1 MKREDLTAQDKD
13 RLRQQIKLYKTYLSQ
28 YKFNDLVVEATGT
41 NRMFDTLR
49 IKAKSIKENLRLQ
62 SAIKDIN
69 ASLKTQIRVSRNT
82 IEHLYIE
89 VHKFERTDITYDSL
103 DCSEIN
109 ANIID
114 IPIGIKENNATVK
127 IPLGLERNILICSG
141 ARMGKTTLLRTILK
155 GIVSLHSEIEVSLF
169 TRKKEEYTDITDN
182 IEYCDHRHSLSVLE
196 SLARRVDSSR
206 LDGLSQEARKK
217 VIIIDELY
225 DFYPLQSQ
233 PKWNRTYSFLTKCM
247 AHGAMAGIYFIISTS
262 VFQSEMLTERFLRQA
277 VTRIF
282 LRMPFV
288 DEARDLNCP
297 DAVNLSSS
305 SGDALLI
312 TTGNSACRLQIPII

>member
-109 ANIID
+109 AIFR
-114 IPIGIKENNATVK
+114 G
-127 IPLGLERNILICSG
+127 RNP
-141 ARMGKTTLLRTILK
+141 
-155 GIVSLHSEIEVSLF
+155 
-169 TRKKEEYTDITDN
+169 
-182 IEYCDHRHSLSVLE
+182 HRV
-196 SLARRVDSSR
+196 
-206 LDGLSQEARKK
+206 G
-217 VIIIDELY
+217 
-225 DFYPLQSQ
+225 
-233 PKWNRTYSFLTKCM
+233 
-247 AHGAMAGIYFIISTS
+247 
-262 VFQSEMLTERFLRQA
+262 
-277 VTRIF
+277 
-282 LRMPFV
+282 
-288 DEARDLNCP
+288 
-297 DAVNLSSS
+297 
-305 SGDALLI
+305 
-312 TTGNSACRLQIPII
+312 

>member
-13 RLRQQIKLYKTYLSQ
+13 RLRKQIKLYKTYLSQ
-28 YKFNDLVVEATGT
+28 YELNDLVIEVTGT
-41 NRMFDTLR
+41 NSMFDTLR

-62 SAIKDIN
+62 SAIRDLN

-82 IEHLYIE
+82 IEYLYIE
-89 VHKFERTDITYDSL
+89 VHKFERTEITYDSL
-103 DCSEIN
+103 DSSEIK

-114 IPIGIKENNATVK
+114 IPIGVKENNATVK
-127 IPLGLERNILICSG
+127 ISLGLERNILICSG

-155 GIVSLHSEIEVSLF
+155 GLVSLHSGIEVCLF
-169 TRKKEEYTDITDN
+169 TRKKEEYTDISDN
-182 IEYCDHRHSLSVLE
+182 IEYCDNRHSLSVLE

-206 LDGLSQEARKK
+206 LDGLSQETRKK
-217 VIIIDELY
+217 IIIIDELY

-233 PKWNRTYSFLTKCM
+233 PKWNRIYSFLTKCM
-247 AHGAMAGIYFIISTS
+247 AHGATAGIYFIISTS

-277 VTRIF
+277 TTRIF

-305 SGDALLI
+305 SGDALLV

>member
-13 RLRQQIKLYKTYLSQ
+13 RLRQQIMLYKTYLSQ
-28 YKFNDLVVEATGT
+28 YKLNDLVIEVTGT
-41 NRMFDTLR
+41 NSMFDTLR

-62 SAIKDIN
+62 SAIRDLN

-82 IEHLYIE
+82 IEYLYIE
-89 VHKFERTDITYDSL
+89 VHKFKRTNITYDSL

-155 GIVSLHSEIEVSLF
+155 GLVSLHSEIEVSLF
-169 TRKKEEYTDITDN
+169 ARKKDEYTDISDN
-182 IEYCDHRHSLSVLE
+182 IEYCDNRHSLSVLE

-206 LDGLSQEARKK
+206 LDGLSQETRKK
-217 VIIIDELY
+217 IIIIDELY

-233 PKWNRTYSFLTKCM
+233 PKWNRIYSFLTKCM
-247 AHGAMAGIYFIISTS
+247 AHGATAGIYFIISTS

-277 VTRIF
+277 TTRIF

-305 SGDALLI
+305 SGDALLV

>member
-13 RLRQQIKLYKTYLSQ
+13 KLRQQIKLYKTYLSQ
-28 YKFNDLVVEATGT
+28 YKFNDLVVEAIGT

-82 IEHLYIE
+82 IEYLYIE
-89 VHKFERTDITYDSL
+89 VPKFERTDITYDTL
-103 DCSEIN
+103 DCSEIKT
-109 ANIID
+109 NIID
-114 IPIGIKENNATVK
+114 IPIGVKQNNTTVK

-155 GIVSLHSEIEVSLF
+155 GLVSLHSEIEVCLF
-169 TRKKEEYTDITDN
+169 ARKKEEYTDISGN
-182 IEYCDHRHSLSVLE
+182 IEYFDHRHSLSVLE

-206 LDGLSQEARKK
+206 LDGLSQETRKK

-277 VTRIF
+277 TTRIF

-288 DEARDLNCP
+288 NEASDLNCP
-297 DAVNLSSS
+297 DAVNLTSS